1 MARTAPPDKPFDGT
15 FTWSADARAAIA
27 AVAIPAEYPPGTVLM
42 RQRTPV
48 REVHLIEQGAVQLT
62 LEVRAGDPLV
72 IGRRST
78 GWLVGASFITI
89 NKPAPMTAET
99 VTPCRVLTTPTQV
112 FREFMARD
120 RDVMWQVSVMTA
132 EEVCAFERMAP
143 GLDALPL
150 RERVEYLLR
159 ALARSQSWEP
169 PTGPVRVTPSL
180 TDAELADAIMTPVSD
195 VRRILAELER
205 EGLFRRE
212 PGAIVLPDPARFWR
226 DDDAP

>member
-1 MARTAPPDKPFDGT
+1 MRFDGT
-15 FTWSADARAAIA
+15 FSWPLDARAAVA
-27 AVAIPAEYPPGTVLM
+27 AVAVAVEHPSGAVLM
-42 RQRTPV
+42 RQGSPV
-48 REVHLIEQGAVQLT
+48 RHVHLIEDGVVQLT
-62 LEVRAGDPLV
+62 RDVGAPYLV
-72 IGRRST
+72 ILGVRST
-78 GWLVGASFITI
+78 GWLVGASFAVDERR
-89 NKPAPMTAET
+89 APVTAECLGTCRALT
-99 VTPCRVLTTPTQV
+99 VPAGA
-112 FREFMARD
+112 FRELAARN

-132 EEVCAFERMAP
+132 EEVCALEKMLP
-143 GLDALPL
+143 GLDALPV
-150 RERVEYLLR
+150 RQRVEYLLG

-195 VRRILAELER
+195 VRWILAELER